1 MVLDFEDDE
10 GSSESMVKW
19 PFFASALFIISLVGV
34 FAFLHYQQEGYLGN
48 WQLVGCI
55 FGSALA
61 SILIFFPFFAEK
73 ALFLAFDAR
82 KPSEE
87 EFNRKVFFDLK
98 EMKEE
103 LDTLAVKID
112 KVPSVVDQILSKS
125 KDEDQ
130 EQGGKIQSI
139 LENLKEAEGKLS
151 EKLNSLELLIT
162 SPLPSDPDPKI
173 ADIQTAVQK
182 NQDLISGVSQNF
194 QQLEKSVAALSQ
206 QIEDIQLAPS
216 ILPPTEPSP
225 PPLDSPEETPTPSIS
240 EAIEK
245 EFEEKQE
252 VIPAPDPLQP
262 EEEMAEE
269 PALED
274 EILPEVEEPVEIE
287 EFTADDPVSNPEP
300 GGEDKK
306 TEKEEPSL
314 DDMISSDPENEE
326 SESDEPE
333 IEAEASASPSATEA
347 IRDSEENI
355 DPTDNE
361 LKLDLPDPE
370 ETLRKVD
377 ALLSGEKLPE
387 KTKTAPVA
395 KEKADKN
402 AVTSVVANVM
412 IGIGNKPFLR
422 GDGPGLNWD
431 EGVPMNFV
439 EIGKWAWSPSRKN
452 ATLTVQVYRN
462 DEDPDKGGKY
472 EIKPGE
478 KFEITPDF

>member
-73 ALFLAFDAR
+73 ALFMAFDAR
-82 KPSEE
+82 KPAEE

-125 KDEDQ
+125 KDDDLEQ
-130 EQGGKIQSI
+130 EGKIQSI
-139 LENLKEAEGKLS
+139 LENLKQAEAKLS

-162 SPLPSDPDPKI
+162 SPLPSDPDPNI

-182 NQDLISGVSQNF
+182 NQDLISGFSGNF
-194 QQLEKSVAALSQ
+194 KELEKSVRVLRQ
-206 QIEDIQLAPS
+206 QIEEIPLAPP
-216 ILPPTEPSP
+216 IPYPTEPSFSP
-225 PPLDSPEETPTPSIS
+225 PEEAEQTPIPSIS

-252 VIPAPDPLQP
+252 TIPDPAPLQSD
-262 EEEMAEE
+262 EEIADE
-269 PALED
+269 PALEQALPKEEELKETPENSD
-274 EILPEVEEPVEIE
+274 IDPEPTPEPEEEAQATEEDSSLEDMNSADPEIPESAALDAEIE
-287 EFTADDPVSNPEP
+287 PE
-300 GGEDKK
+300 
-306 TEKEEPSL
+306 
-314 DDMISSDPENEE
+314 SSDIPTEIVPEQ
-326 SESDEPE
+326 
-333 IEAEASASPSATEA
+333 A
-347 IRDSEENI
+347 SEEI
-355 DPTDNE
+355 IEPTTDNE
-361 LKLDLPDPE
+361 LNLDLPDPE

>member
-1 MVLDFEDDE
+1 MVLDFDDNE
-10 GSSESMVKW
+10 VENESMVKW
-19 PFFASALFIISLVGV
+19 PFFASAIFIFALVCL

-48 WQLVGCI
+48 WQLLGCI
-55 FGSALA
+55 FGSAIA

-73 ALFLAFDAR
+73 TISLAFDSK

-98 EMKEE
+98 EIKEG
-103 LDTLAVKID
+103 LDSLAVKID
-112 KVPSVVDQILSKS
+112 KVPSVVDQILSRFPNS
-125 KDEDQ
+125 DEGED
-130 EQGGKIQSI
+130 SHANA
-139 LENLKEAEGKLS
+139 LLKQTQQIESSLTA
-151 EKLNSLELLIT
+151 KLNELEQLVL

-173 ADIQTAVQK
+173 ADIQSAVQK

-194 QQLEKSVAALSQ
+194 QELEKSVLALRE
-206 QIEDIQLAPS
+206 QIEGIPF
-216 ILPPTEPSP
+216 PTPTPYPTEPAFSP
-225 PPLDSPEETPTPSIS
+225 PEEAEENPSPSLS

-252 VIPAPDPLQP
+252 TPPEPASLPSGEEITDEPAVEDADPQEEEPKETLENTDIDPDEPAPEP
-262 EEEMAEE
+262 EEEARAAEE
-269 PALED
+269 E
-274 EILPEVEEPVEIE
+274 
-287 EFTADDPVSNPEP
+287 S
-300 GGEDKK
+300 
-306 TEKEEPSL
+306 SL
-314 DDMISSDPENEE
+314 DDITSSDPEIPQPEPQDDEIKAEDSDIPAKIIPEKALEE
-326 SESDEPE
+326 S
-333 IEAEASASPSATEA
+333 
-347 IRDSEENI
+347 SE
-355 DPTDNE
+355 PTDNE
-361 LKLDLPDPE
+361 LNLDLPDPE

>member
-82 KPSEE
+82 KPTEE

-125 KDEDQ
+125 KDEDLEQ
-130 EQGGKIQSI
+130 EGKIQSI
-139 LENLKEAEGKLS
+139 LENLKQAEAKLF

-173 ADIQTAVQK
+173 ADIQSAVQK
-182 NQDLISGVSQNF
+182 NQDLISGFSGNF
-194 QQLEKSVAALSQ
+194 KELEKSVRVLRQ
-206 QIEDIQLAPS
+206 QIEEIPLAPP
-216 ILPPTEPSP
+216 IPYPTEPSFSP
-225 PPLDSPEETPTPSIS
+225 PEEAEQTPVPSIS

-252 VIPAPDPLQP
+252 TISEPAPLQSNKEIP
-262 EEEMAEE
+262 DE
-269 PALED
+269 PALE
-274 EILPEVEEPVEIE
+274 EVLPEEEEANEPLENMDIY
-287 EFTADDPVSNPEP
+287 PEP
-300 GGEDKK
+300 TLDLEQEVQATEEDS
-306 TEKEEPSL
+306 SL
-314 DDMISSDPENEE
+314 EDMNSSDPEITE
-326 SESDEPE
+326 SAALDAE
-333 IEAEASASPSATEA
+333 IEPAFSDIPTEIVPEQA
-347 IRDSEENI
+347 SEEI
-355 DPTDNE
+355 IEPTTDNE
-361 LKLDLPDPE
+361 LNLDLPDPE

>member
-19 PFFASALFIISLVGV
+19 PFFASALFIIGLVGV

-82 KPSEE
+82 KPTEE

-98 EMKEE
+98 EMKGE

-112 KVPSVVDQILSKS
+112 KVPSVVDQILSKP
-125 KDEDQ
+125 KDENQ
-130 EQGGKIQSI
+130 EQEGKIQSI
-139 LENLKEAEGKLS
+139 LENLKKAEAGLS

-173 ADIQTAVQK
+173 ADIQSAVQK

-194 QQLEKSVAALSQ
+194 QELEKSVLALRE
-206 QIEDIQLAPS
+206 QIEGIPF
-216 ILPPTEPSP
+216 PTPTPYPTEPAFSP
-225 PPLDSPEETPTPSIS
+225 PEEAEENPSPSLS

-252 VIPAPDPLQP
+252 TPPEPASLPSGEEITDEPAVEDADPQEEEPKETLENTDIDPDEPAPEP
-262 EEEMAEE
+262 EEEARAAEE
-269 PALED
+269 E
-274 EILPEVEEPVEIE
+274 
-287 EFTADDPVSNPEP
+287 S
-300 GGEDKK
+300 
-306 TEKEEPSL
+306 SL
-314 DDMISSDPENEE
+314 DDITSSDPEIPQPEPQDDEIKAEDSDIPAKIIPEKALEE
-326 SESDEPE
+326 S
-333 IEAEASASPSATEA
+333 
-347 IRDSEENI
+347 SE
-355 DPTDNE
+355 PTDNE
-361 LKLDLPDPE
+361 LNLDLPDPE